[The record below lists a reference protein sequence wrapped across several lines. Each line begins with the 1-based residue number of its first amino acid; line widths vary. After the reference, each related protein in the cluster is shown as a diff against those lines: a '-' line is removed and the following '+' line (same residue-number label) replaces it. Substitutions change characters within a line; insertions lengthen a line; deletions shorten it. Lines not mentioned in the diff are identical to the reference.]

1 MSGAV
6 HEVKIPLSFPI
17 PVKGSDGKDAKRD
30 VLTMRRPKTR
40 HAKQLAAICGAD
52 LLEMIADAPAAE
64 DGQQLMVDKA
74 KIAADL
80 AKRLVTIENLDA
92 FTAIVADMC
101 GEEPAIIDE
110 LDVADLLEVAKG
122 FAGFF
127 PSLQSFVSAT

>member
-17 PVKGSDGKDAKRD
+17 PVKGSDGRDAKRD
-30 VLTMRRPKTR
+30 LLVMRRPKTR

-52 LLEMIADAPAAE
+52 LLQMIAEAP
-64 DGQQLMVDKA
+64 DGEVGQLDKA

-101 GEEPAIIDE
+101 NEEPEVIDE
-110 LDVADLLEVAKG
+110 LDVADLIEVAKG
-122 FAGFF
+122 FADFF
-127 PSLQSFVSAT
+127 PSLQSFVSTT